1 MKNHSL
7 QQFILQISKEQEEKN
22 AEEKRKKYFREL
34 GRKGGL
40 KKKSINQFSK
50 VVSVRFTEKEFE
62 KISIQSNK
70 LNLNISKYLRLLFTE
85 KEIRINEF
93 KTDEILLNY
102 GNYFIR
108 IKNLLRHR
116 EFSKLEN
123 SREILSEIEKVTNLI
138 YDYLYNKINA
148 EKEDE

>member
-1 MKNHSL
+1 M
-7 QQFILQISKEQEEKN
+7 
-22 AEEKRKKYFREL
+22 
-34 GRKGGL
+34 
-40 KKKSINQFSK
+40 
-50 VVSVRFTEKEFE
+50 
-62 KISIQSNK
+62 
-70 LNLNISKYLRLLFTE
+70 RLLFTE